1 MPKIAVPPP
10 PPAPKLAKVD
20 LPKPPVSPWP
30 LILTLMVLF
39 VVAVLLVLYFVL
51 KH

>member
-10 PPAPKLAKVD
+10 PPAPKLGKVD
-20 LPKPPVSPWP
+20 LPVPPVSPWP
-30 LILTLMVLF
+30 LILTLTVLF
-39 VVAVLLVLYFVL
+39 VVAGLLVLYFVL